1 MSEVNPRFGGAYIH
15 AYGSGV
21 DFDKNI
27 VNNIQGNE
35 NKEEIGNYEEDI
47 VMMMYDDVIIKKK
60 NELV

>member
-1 MSEVNPRFGGAYIH
+1 MHI
-15 AYGSGV
+15 GSGV
-21 DFDKNI
+21 DFVKNI